1 MVRLDLKY
9 ARGWSIWLDI
19 KILLQTPA
27 AVLTGEG
34 AH

>member
-1 MVRLDLKY
+1 LKY
-9 ARGWSIWLDI
+9 ARGWSIWLDV
-19 KILLQTPA
+19 KILLQTPG

>member
-9 ARGWSIWLDI
+9 ARAWSLWLDV

-27 AVLTGEG
+27 AVLTGDG